1 MDWMRS
7 FGGAWY
13 YGDIQKR
20 KKKYSVATG
29 TDRKDIKKMN
39 RHLNEL

>member
-1 MDWMRS
+1 MVT
-7 FGGAWY
+7 Y
-13 YGDIQKR
+13 K
-20 KKKYSVATG
+20 KEKKYSVATG